1 MKKIY
6 LFLALMVGVALMVDC
21 TNEPETKTAELS
33 VDKSSITFDPNVATN
48 NVVTVTSNTDW
59 TVAPSSPDLKLD
71 KTRGSG
77 NGSVVVLS
85 IPAGKSYTFTI
96 KTFVSEV
103 FTNEVS
109 KTITV
114 SRPADGGS
122 GGNDNPDD
130 GGNDNPD
137 DGGSGDGGSGDTPD
151 DEPSESEIIYKES
164 FTNNSVSGT
173 VYADD
178 LKGYSDKSGSGAST
192 VTYDGNSTTVRN
204 DNHGSKG
211 DEGTY
216 SGASGGCYIRAR
228 YDNSYLD
235 VKDIT
240 LPAGERDLRLSLG
253 AAQPAENMQIFVGD
267 GTNWTELDYEGSSQ
281 YNQWEKIYV
290 DFSLTSDYDKISLR
304 LYGNGTG
311 NYGANFDDLC
321 LYPGDGGQQVTI
333 GSGSGGNDDPD
344 EDPNVGTLVYN
355 ETFGTETI
363 SATTYADEY
372 TAYDTTGSGAS
383 SVTYTSQGA
392 RVRNDNYGS
401 NGTIGTYNGA
411 SGGVYVRVYEDAWF
425 QVNNIT
431 LPEGSV
437 NYALNVGGGQPD
449 TDLDIYIGDGTN
461 WVLLDYNNDTPYNTW
476 ALGSAGFTLSEPREK
491 LSIKLVGG
499 DYQQHGMNFDDISL
513 IVDATGGQVIDIESG
528 TSTGGGNGDTT
539 VDVTKMGWAELPEM
553 DNSKLQYVAHFAADA
568 NGKDIRN
575 YSIGFDKS
583 KKAALWI
590 AYPLHS
596 CYTTKNT
603 GRTDEWAYDPQIP
616 VADQANVSFS
626 YKEDDGSAADYN
638 RGHQIASADRLA
650 SAEMNAQT
658 FYFTNMTP
666 QQSDFNEGIWGT
678 LEGAVRNKQCSDT
691 LYVVTGAHFDPK
703 VTMPNA
709 YDADWDDAPVP
720 THYYKVLI
728 RTKKGNTGKAIS
740 ECSASELMAIGF
752 WMEHPKTNTSL
763 SGGITSYVK
772 SVAEIEELTGHTFFP
787 TAPAQVK
794 ESYTLSDWN
803 F

>member
-6 LFLALMVGVALMVDC
+6 LFLALVLGVALMVDC
-21 TNEPETKTAELS
+21 TTEPETRTAELS

-85 IPAGKSYTFTI
+85 IPAGKTYTFTI
-96 KTFVSEV
+96 KTIVSEV

-109 KTITV
+109 KTIVV
-114 SRPADGGS
+114 SRPTSGGSS
-122 GGNDNPDD
+122 GGN
-130 GGNDNPD
+130 D
-137 DGGSGDGGSGDTPD
+137 DGGSGDGGSGDGGND
-151 DEPSESEIIYKES
+151 
-164 FTNNSVSGT
+164 G
-173 VYADD
+173 
-178 LKGYSDKSGSGAST
+178 GGS
-192 VTYDGNSTTVRN
+192 
-204 DNHGSKG
+204 
-211 DEGTY
+211 
-216 SGASGGCYIRAR
+216 
-228 YDNSYLD
+228 
-235 VKDIT
+235 
-240 LPAGERDLRLSLG
+240 
-253 AAQPAENMQIFVGD
+253 
-267 GTNWTELDYEGSSQ
+267 
-281 YNQWEKIYV
+281 
-290 DFSLTSDYDKISLR
+290 
-304 LYGNGTG
+304 
-311 NYGANFDDLC
+311 
-321 LYPGDGGQQVTI
+321 GDGGNDD
-333 GSGSGGNDDPD
+333 GGNDDGGSGNTPDPD

-372 TAYDTTGSGAS
+372 SKYDTTGSGAS
-383 SVTYTSQGA
+383 TVTYTSQGA

-401 NGTIGTYNGA
+401 NGKIGTYNGA

-437 NYALNVGGGQPD
+437 NYALKVGGGQPD
-449 TDLDIYIGDGTN
+449 TDLNIYIGDGTN

-499 DYQQHGMNFDDISL
+499 CHQQHGLNFDDISL
-513 IVDATGGQVIDIESG
+513 TVDATGGQVIDIES
-528 TSTGGGNGDTT
+528 GGNGDTT

-553 DNSKLQYVAHFAADA
+553 DNSKLQYVVHFAADA
-568 NGKDIRN
+568 KGNDIRN
-575 YSIGFDKS
+575 YSVGFDKS

-590 AYPLHS
+590 AYPMHS

-616 VADQANVSFS
+616 VADQATLFKS
-626 YKEDDGSAADYN
+626 YSEDSGSAADYN
-638 RGHQIASADRLA
+638 KGHQIASADRLA

-666 QQSDFNEGIWGT
+666 QQSEFNNGIWGT

-709 YDADWDDAPVP
+709 YDNEGVYTPAP

-752 WMEHPKTNTSL
+752 WMEHPKTNTAL

-772 SVAEIEELTGHTFFP
+772 SVADIEVLTGHTFFP